1 MSSNINPNN
10 IDGAYPVAG
19 VDNDSQ
25 GFRNNFTN
33 IKTNFTYA
41 EDEINDLQSKVI
53 LKSAL
58 TGQTLDNDFA
68 GSLIMNGKIQG
79 FMATRVSLG
88 NASTTAYIDY
98 EAAPYY
104 TMNLNGNV
112 QIQFANWPTAGN
124 YSWVSLEV
132 TVTTTSYTLTMPT
145 AVTLGTSTL
154 QGCDTTTNTITFN
167 RTGTYVF
174 TFTTSDGGTTVMVKD
189 ESRNQDPIYLPSS
202 EDLAP
207 SAAISLSTTTSYFTT
222 SSAETA
228 TLAAGY
234 EGQTKVLAMAGDGG
248 NMVITVANPGWLGA
262 GTITF
267 TAQGQACTLMYINDT
282 WFCTGNNGATF
293 A

>member
-19 VDNDSQ
+19 QDNDSQ

-33 IKTNFTYA
+33 IKTNFNYA

-58 TGQTLDNDFA
+58 TGQTLDNDFNGA
-68 GSLIMNGKIQG
+68 LIMNGKIQG
-79 FMATRVSLG
+79 FMATRVALG

-98 EAAPYY
+98 DAASYY

-112 QIQFANWPTAGN
+112 SVQFANWPAAGN
-124 YSWVSLEV
+124 YSWVSLQV
-132 TVTTTSYTLTMPT
+132 TVTTTSYTLTLPV
-145 AVTLGTSTL
+145 AVSVGTSTL
-154 QGCDTTTNTITFN
+154 QGCNTSTNVITFN
-167 RTGTYVF
+167 QAGTYTF
-174 TFTTSDGGTTVMVKD
+174 KFTTTDGGVTVTVQD
-189 ESRNQDPIYLPSS
+189 LSRNQDPIFLPSS
-202 EDLAP
+202 EDLAA
-207 SAAISLSTTTSYFTT
+207 SAAVSLATTTSYFTT
-222 SSAETA
+222 SAAETA
-228 TLAAGY
+228 TLAAGV

-248 NMVITVANPGWLGA
+248 NMVITVANPAWLGA

-267 TAQGQACTLMYINDT
+267 TAQGQACTLMYINDS